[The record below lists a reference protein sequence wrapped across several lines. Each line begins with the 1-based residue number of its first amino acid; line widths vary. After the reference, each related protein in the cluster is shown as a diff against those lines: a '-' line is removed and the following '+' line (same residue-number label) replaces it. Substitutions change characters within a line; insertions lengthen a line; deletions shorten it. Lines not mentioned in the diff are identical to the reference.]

1 MTEKPEEFFL
11 RIETPIPH
19 ASPPPV
25 SHALDDGN
33 GSGDNWYAAE
43 RYPYESLLKQEFID
57 NRKAKFNTEMLSP
70 EKQMGFLNANNFGTS
85 AEKDIPRAIISPT
98 SESSACMTNWSE
110 GTQIDEFDDFVES
123 RLKSDTFS
131 ENFDDD
137 EIVLGDEDGNQ
148 METELTV
155 NEPKVDDNNFAIDN
169 VHLFIGTS
177 KNRSK
182 IAATMAPANGK
193 AKFKRK
199 SNGQKKQR
207 KTRGTGRREPSLGKM
222 NGNTTQYAFA
232 NEAYISVVDG
242 DKLHEVCVLFVN

>member
-25 SHALDDGN
+25 SHALADGN
-33 GSGDNWYAAE
+33 GSGDNGYTAE
-43 RYPYESLLKQEFID
+43 RYPYESLLRQEFID

-70 EKQMGFLNANNFGTS
+70 EKQMGFLNANNFGKS
-85 AEKDIPRAIISPT
+85 AEKDVPRAFISPT
-98 SESSACMTNWSE
+98 SESSAGMAHWPEC
-110 GTQIDEFDDFVES
+110 TQMDEFDDFVES

-131 ENFDDD
+131 ENSDDD

-148 METELTV
+148 METELSV
-155 NEPKVDDNNFAIDN
+155 NEPKVNNNDFAIDN

-182 IAATMAPANGK
+182 KAATAAPANGK
-193 AKFKRK
+193 GKFKRRAK
-199 SNGQKKQR
+199 GRNTQR
-207 KTRGTGRREPSLGKM
+207 KTGGAVRREPSPGKM
-222 NGNTTQYAFA
+222 YSDTTQYAFA